1 MMGVEECL
9 AMEEG
14 ACLVVEEGACLAVE
28 GEFSVKHAGLI
39 CPSASL

>member
-1 MMGVEECL
+1 MMGIEACL

-14 ACLVVEEGACLAVE
+14 AWLAVE
-28 GEFSVKHAGLI
+28 GEFSVGHAGLI